1 MKNEELDQIIEK
13 SFGTEP
19 GFQLPA
25 DFAQKVAFS
34 VVRRQQWKADLRE
47 YFYLLAVVVSL
58 LAVVFGFYYFG
69 YIPDQSYIGASKIGR
84 TVDHFAAKLQTAECL
99 VREVLDHIEKGIHPL
114 GSILLM
120 NGRHL
125 CKEMRV
131 LRKSSR

>member
-58 LAVVFGFYYFG
+58 LAVVFGFYYF
-69 YIPDQSYIGASKIGR
+69 
-84 TVDHFAAKLQTAECL
+84 VDKELITRLFSWLSENIIQVVFAAF
-99 VREVLDHIEKGIHPL
+99 VLNFVFFAD
-114 GSILLM
+114 
-120 NGRHL
+120 
-125 CKEMRV
+125 RV
-131 LRKSSR
+131 LLRLLFNRWNRT